1 MPICLF
7 FRDGFCG
14 DWGTPAWQFPNI
26 NRIQRTPPGERRE
39 IYSSIF
45 LENSVSDTEHREQIF
60 LPSRKK
66 KKKEERREKREER
79 REKREREKERKRE
92 REREEVGKNS
102 FLLLFFV
109 SFQTF
114 FFVSSFSS
122 CLPHLRPQ
130 QLQEEQSSSSR
141 EGKPLRLALRSV
153 AACSLTRPTGE
164 AGSRRRKKL

>member
-79 REKREREKERKRE
+79 REKREREREKERERKRE
-92 REREEVGKNS
+92 REREKE
-102 FLLLFFV
+102 
-109 SFQTF
+109 
-114 FFVSSFSS
+114 
-122 CLPHLRPQ
+122 
-130 QLQEEQSSSSR
+130 R
-141 EGKPLRLALRSV
+141 ER
-153 AACSLTRPTGE
+153 E
-164 AGSRRRKKL
+164 RK